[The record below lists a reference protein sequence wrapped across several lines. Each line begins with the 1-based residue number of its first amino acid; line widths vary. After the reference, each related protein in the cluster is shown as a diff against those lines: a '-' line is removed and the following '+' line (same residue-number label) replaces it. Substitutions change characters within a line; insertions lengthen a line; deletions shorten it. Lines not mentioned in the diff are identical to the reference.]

1 MNKKILKHQEPAVVR
16 TILTSAGLTLCWVLS
31 PDALVILGNSIGRS
45 GMMFFVALT
54 IGALLSLLT
63 ITLIHDPALSTNSD
77 TSFTCIATTTGLLP
91 AMTLTLA
98 SRLSLVLFLPTG
110 MLVTAGFTF
119 NETFVYWFPNFAL
132 SFLLLAIVLTLH
144 LAGERIALL
153 AQPFFISLTMSC
165 LVLLCLAG
173 LFGSA
178 EPQSAEIQTSKTFSL
193 SLPLVFTALVL
204 FLGFDQPDASL
215 SSGSRGRYMAALM
228 AGFILL
234 TLWGFVSLKYVPPAR
249 LAGSTIPYS
258 ISAREIFGQAGRVI
272 MGIAVISGT
281 FGLVNGLFLLAARSL
296 RHMANHISPL
306 SPSRAA
312 YSWRVS
318 CVIFSLCI
326 AGSMAAGLA
335 GSERLEIFIYG
346 ALLLWLLM
354 VGVHCFAAA
363 SKLHKQQKTS
373 ARYWYLLV
381 VVFPLAALW
390 LMFSSEHAATL
401 VVFSFL
407 ALGVSAAC
415 SAGWLW
421 YAGKRPN
428 KTIHHSPGDIS

>member
-1 MNKKILKHQEPAVVR
+1 MVR
-16 TILTSAGLTLCWVLS
+16 TFLTSAGLALCWVLS

-54 IGALLSLLT
+54 IGALLSLLA
-63 ITLIHDPALSTNSD
+63 ITLIHDPALSKSSD
-77 TSFTCIATTTGLLP
+77 TSFTCIASTTGLLP

-98 SRLSLVLFLPTG
+98 SRLSLALFLPTG

-119 NETFVYWFPNFAL
+119 NETFINWFPNFAL

-144 LAGERIALL
+144 LGGERIALL
-153 AQPFFISLTMSC
+153 AQPFFIGLTMSC

-173 LFGSA
+173 IFGSP
-178 EPQSAEIQTSKTFSL
+178 EPQSAEIQTGKTFSL

-204 FLGFDQPDASL
+204 FLGYDQPETAFFSR
-215 SSGSRGRYMAALM
+215 SRGRYMAALM

-234 TLWGFVSLKYVPPAR
+234 ALWGFVSLKYVSPAR

-258 ISAREIFGQAGRVI
+258 ISAREILGQAGRVVI
-272 MGIAVISGT
+272 GIAIISGT
-281 FGLVNGLFLLAARSL
+281 CGLVNGLFLLAARSL
-296 RHMANHISPL
+296 RHMADHVSPL

-312 YSWRVS
+312 YSWKAS

-326 AGSMAAGLA
+326 GSLMAAGLA
-335 GSERLEIFIYG
+335 GSDKLEIFIYG

-363 SKLHKQQKTS
+363 SKLHKQQKRS
-373 ARYWYLLV
+373 VRYWYLLV

-421 YAGKRPN
+421 YAGKRPS